1 MPDSN
6 DSTDSPVSGVHVGLE
21 ELVLAEGGLA
31 HGALVGKV
39 SRLQRLLVVLRDV
52 VQELPLV
59 DLKNDYGYW
68 HYWTNSV

>member
-31 HGALVGKV
+31 HGALVGQM

-59 DLKNDYGYW
+59 DLKNDYGY
-68 HYWTNSV
+68 

>member
-31 HGALVGKV
+31 HGALVGQM

-59 DLKNDYGYW
+59 DLKIELG
-68 HYWTNSV
+68 S

>member
-31 HGALVGKV
+31 HGALVGQM

-52 VQELPLV
+52 VQKLPLV
-59 DLKNDYGYW
+59 DLKIELG
-68 HYWTNSV
+68 S

>member
-31 HGALVGKV
+31 HGALVGQM

-59 DLKNDYGYW
+59 DLKIELGY
-68 HYWTNSV
+68 

>member
-21 ELVLAEGGLA
+21 ELVLAEGGLT
-31 HGALVGKV
+31 HGALVGQM

-59 DLKNDYGYW
+59 DLKIELG
-68 HYWTNSV
+68 S

>member
-31 HGALVGKV
+31 HGALVGQM

-52 VQELPLV
+52 VQKLPLV
-59 DLKNDYGYW
+59 DLKIELGY
-68 HYWTNSV
+68 